1 MNKTQV
7 LKSLV
12 LRQPKENLKRLHP
25 VAQQKREQYS
35 QVPEPLQYKT
45 REESPFRVLRS
56 QNGNLPVYKKYF
68 ARSEVPRTVVRHIEG
83 DVNEFIKELRKVCS
97 NADVIEKVQDET
109 LDQVGRVEV
118 NGSHT
123 ISVRKW
129 LTQIGF

>member
-1 MNKTQV
+1 MNKSQV
-7 LKSLV
+7 LKQLV

-35 QVPEPLQYKT
+35 QTPEALQYKT

-68 ARSEVPRTVVRHIEG
+68 VRSEVPRTVIRHIEG
-83 DVNEFIKELRKVCS
+83 DVNEFVKELRKVCS
-97 NADVIEKVQDET
+97 NADVYEK
-109 LDQVGRVEV
+109 VGRVEI

-123 ISVRKW
+123 MSVRKW
-129 LTQIGF
+129 LTQLGF